1 MTQQFSTDE
10 STVCKL
16 KDDQSR
22 WREEK
27 NEKHSYL
34 KCLIQLGEKFQLN

>member
-1 MTQQFSTDE
+1 MSLQFLSLMMTDQDE
-10 STVCKL
+10 EG
-16 KDDQSR
+16 R
-22 WREEK
+22 GEGGGG